1 MSLTSQWVKMSE
13 GVSGAPP
20 CLLKAAFRPC
30 YSDPK
35 VSEKRIGGW
44 GPGAMRNSP
53 IWTLDGVGGAA

>member
-1 MSLTSQWVKMSE
+1 MSE
-13 GVSGAPP
+13 IVSGAPP

-44 GPGAMRNSP
+44 GPGGYAQLPN
-53 IWTLDGVGGAA
+53 LDFGWVGGAA